1 MWILQI
7 SKTNYFIIIPF
18 NPMTKKESLVTF
30 GCVFHQSFFILYTQM
45 WTAHLLP
52 PSKVNACVAV
62 GLHQFLPLCTGAP
75 HPHPHRVL
83 KPIHISSAEQIMCT
97 SFYLGCI

>member
-7 SKTNYFIIIPF
+7 SKTNYFIIITF

-30 GCVFHQSFFILYTQM
+30 GCVFHQSFSILYTHM
-45 WTAHLLP
+45 WTVHLLSP
-52 PSKVNACVAV
+52 LKVNVCALV

-75 HPHPHRVL
+75 PPPPPCSVAN
-83 KPIHISSAEQIMCT
+83 SYQFTTEQI
-97 SFYLGCI
+97 YLCCL